1 MTWIKICGITNLDD
15 ALVATDAGAN
25 ALGFVFYKKSPR
37 HVTLETARSIVA
49 RLPQRTEKV
58 GLFVNETVDHV
69 RDTAEQLGLTAVQLH
84 GDEST
89 EFSRALFQELANG
102 SPRPMIF
109 RAWPAK
115 IFDAPAEHAVGWD
128 PVAAGLVEPD
138 EAYKGKRVHKIH
150 VAKNGDLFLETHGF
164 RPGVVSGVLLDSS
177 NDERRGGTGQ
187 KFDWERVQPWAGIIN
202 SISKLIVA
210 GGLRP
215 GNVQEAIHIL
225 HPWGVDVSSGVERAA
240 GIKDPEMI
248 RAFIRAARA
257 IDLTSPLP
265 VYGERSDRSCDPGEG
280 DSPHSSLSP
289 NLQEEPLTPTLSP
302 QARGEGAETA
312 RRRG

>member
-15 ALVATDAGAN
+15 ALAATDAGAN

-49 RLPQRTEKV
+49 KLPKRMEKV

-69 RDTAEQLGLTAVQLH
+69 CDTAQQLGLTAVQLH

-102 SPRPMIF
+102 SPRPLIF

-115 IFDAPAEHAVGWD
+115 IFDAPAERTVGWD

-138 EAYKGKRVHKIH
+138 EAYTGKRVHKIH

-164 RPGVVSGVLLDSS
+164 RTGVVSGVLLDSS
-177 NDERRGGTGQ
+177 TADKRGGTGQ
-187 KFDWERVQPWAGIIN
+187 TFDWERVQPWAGIIN

-225 HPWGVDVSSGVERAA
+225 HPWGVDVSSGVECEP
-240 GIKDPEMI
+240 GKKDPRKV
-248 RAFIRAARA
+248 RAFVEAVRAM
-257 IDLTSPLP
+257 
-265 VYGERSDRSCDPGEG
+265 
-280 DSPHSSLSP
+280 
-289 NLQEEPLTPTLSP
+289 EEAS
-302 QARGEGAETA
+302 
-312 RRRG
+312 

>member
-15 ALVATDAGAN
+15 ALAASDAGAN
-25 ALGFVFYKKSPR
+25 ALGFVFYPKSRR
-37 HVTLETARSIVA
+37 HVTLETVCSIVA
-49 RLPQRTEKV
+49 KVPRQMEKV
-58 GLFVNETVDHV
+58 GVFVNETVDHV
-69 RDTAEQLGLTAVQLH
+69 RDIAKHAGLTAVQLS
-84 GDEST
+84 GDESP
-89 EFSRALFQELANG
+89 EFSRSLFRELGNK
-102 SPRPMIF
+102 SRRPAIF
-109 RAWPAK
+109 RCYPAK
-115 IFDAPAEHAVGWD
+115 IFDAPAEQTVGWD

-164 RPGVVSGVLLDSS
+164 RPGVISGVLLDSA

-225 HPWGVDVSSGVERAA
+225 HPWGVDVSTGVEREP
-240 GIKDPEMI
+240 GKKDPRKV
-248 RAFIRAARA
+248 RAFVEAVRAM
-257 IDLTSPLP
+257 
-265 VYGERSDRSCDPGEG
+265 
-280 DSPHSSLSP
+280 
-289 NLQEEPLTPTLSP
+289 EEAS
-302 QARGEGAETA
+302 
-312 RRRG
+312 

>member
-15 ALVATDAGAN
+15 ALAATDAGAN
-25 ALGFVFYKKSPR
+25 ALGFVFYPKSRR
-37 HVTLETARSIVA
+37 HVTLETVCSIVA
-49 RLPQRTEKV
+49 KVPRQMEKV
-58 GLFVNETVDHV
+58 GVFVNESVDRV
-69 RDTAEQLGLTAVQLH
+69 RDIARHAGLTAVQLS
-84 GDEST
+84 GDESP
-89 EFSRALFQELANG
+89 EFSRSLFRELGNK
-102 SPRPMIF
+102 SRRPAIF
-109 RAWPAK
+109 RCYPAK
-115 IFDAPAEHAVGWD
+115 IFDAPAEQTVGWD

-164 RPGVVSGVLLDSS
+164 RPGVISGVLLDSS

-225 HPWGVDVSSGVERAA
+225 HPWGVDVSTGVEREP
-240 GIKDPEMI
+240 GKKDPRKV
-248 RAFIRAARA
+248 RAFVEAVRAM
-257 IDLTSPLP
+257 
-265 VYGERSDRSCDPGEG
+265 
-280 DSPHSSLSP
+280 
-289 NLQEEPLTPTLSP
+289 EEAS
-302 QARGEGAETA
+302 
-312 RRRG
+312 